1 MNASP
6 PPHLIPTRTHTQDEL
21 IHPYGTL
28 SFLSPFFPRLI
39 SSLQFTKSSLS
50 SDYHKQRNRLRQ
62 TRQRPYNPRI
72 SDGVNT
78 DFHKL
83 QTHAKHTLNFMHCG
97 DHYED
102 SSFFFFFFFSFLNP
116 PHQTHARAHSHGYL
130 WPLSV
135 ECCHLCGAERAQ
147 LSPLTARCMQ
157 LNRIKVIS
165 PTEVIAS
172 RWLPH
177 RNMLLMKLL
186 IHRGCM
192 LVWRS
197 ERKLTHV
204 CAVCLDVLPFG
215 CNTRGST

>member
-6 PPHLIPTRTHTQDEL
+6 HPAQYAHVHTQDEL

-28 SFLSPFFPRLI
+28 SFLSPLFLHVLSPLFSLQNHLFRLI
-39 SSLQFTKSSLS
+39 
-50 SDYHKQRNRLRQ
+50 YHKQRNRLRQ
-62 TRQRPYNPRI
+62 TRQHPYNPRI
-72 SDGVNT
+72 SNGVNT
-78 DFHKL
+78 AFHKL
-83 QTHAKHTLNFMHCG
+83 QTHTKHTLNFMHC
-97 DHYED
+97 ED
-102 SSFFFFFFFSFLNP
+102 SFFFFFFSFFFFLNP
-116 PHQTHARAHSHGYL
+116 PNQTHMRAHSHGYL

-135 ECCHLCGAERAQ
+135 ECCHLCGTERAQ

-192 LVWRS
+192 LVWQS